1 MSWKSFPLQT
11 AENLTNNGLK
21 SVPPAPNPPPP
32 PSLLE
37 QQPKRRWLLAPGSWL
52 MLPRPVPWK
61 LLRSFPHSHK
71 ITASVLGI
79 MFAQQEEWG

>member
-32 PSLLE
+32 PPLSWNSS
-37 QQPKRRWLLAPGSWL
+37 PNVGGSWLLAPGSCCQGQC
-52 MLPRPVPWK
+52 
-61 LLRSFPHSHK
+61 
-71 ITASVLGI
+71 LGNYLDPSLTVTR
-79 MFAQQEEWG
+79 